1 MGAGTGTP
9 RTPGASLPSFGGF
22 GHIVY
27 VIYNIYIY
35 IYILFWGEF
44 GGLQF
49 WGSFVLFSKEEEGP
63 LREGGFSNL
72 RALG

>member
-49 WGSFVLFSKEEEGP
+49 WGKFRAVFKRGGGP
-63 LREGGFSNL
+63 FEGG
-72 RALG
+72 RV